1 MNISERKNTRKGQA
15 RMTLHGMASL
25 GLAWLGVNINHKKR
39 RRRCSIDHIG
49 FGLDGIDSS
58 HPFFL
63 CSYSELDM
71 GWSLDKR
78 LRADSSDERDRLR
91 WRLIKASAADPSFV
105 TGNAGNRGLCTRS
118 EEGDAVTLP
127 PPEEVRCGGVKAG
140 FARVSAART
149 GDCVALGHRSLIF
162 ISGSGSPRFRPCCCC
177 CNAVDGGSTLKLS
190 RGGICGN
197 PPAPAALGPLGRS
210 FLKGKHVS

>member
-1 MNISERKNTRKGQA
+1 LFFLSSDQESKFLYKTKRQTHVRNNNMNISERKNTRKGQA

-91 WRLIKASAADPSFV
+91 
-105 TGNAGNRGLCTRS
+105 
-118 EEGDAVTLP
+118 
-127 PPEEVRCGGVKAG
+127 
-140 FARVSAART
+140 
-149 GDCVALGHRSLIF
+149 
-162 ISGSGSPRFRPCCCC
+162 
-177 CNAVDGGSTLKLS
+177 
-190 RGGICGN
+190 
-197 PPAPAALGPLGRS
+197 
-210 FLKGKHVS
+210 